1 MGLEIVIIFSFEIV
15 HQVILTW
22 PTYLR
27 PGLSSNLATKETFT
41 AFVQLLHRHQ
51 RWKYLFV
58 FCTTPI
64 NGFVKT
70 TRIQFNLP
78 LCHEHERADMLNSNL
93 LPLPPSAISIQ
104 CHTSGFCF
112 SLLFSLLP
120 DIPTNENVKGTI
132 NANETTKLGLTDR
145 HYTPYNANSQASL
158 NWEIKSSREWNH
170 QKGLT
175 ISHKSGKHMTLDIN

>member
-1 MGLEIVIIFSFEIV
+1 MTVNNKDLRESPEIVNIQFWNYSSGRYW
-15 HQVILTW
+15 HGLAL
-22 PTYLR
+22 LR

-41 AFVQLLHRHQ
+41 AFVQLLHRHW

-78 LCHEHERADMLNSNL
+78 LCHEQERADMLNSNL

-112 SLLFSLLP
+112 HYYSPSWYSYQW
-120 DIPTNENVKGTI
+120 ECKG
-132 NANETTKLGLTDR
+132 D
-145 HYTPYNANSQASL
+145 H
-158 NWEIKSSREWNH
+158 
-170 QKGLT
+170 
-175 ISHKSGKHMTLDIN
+175 